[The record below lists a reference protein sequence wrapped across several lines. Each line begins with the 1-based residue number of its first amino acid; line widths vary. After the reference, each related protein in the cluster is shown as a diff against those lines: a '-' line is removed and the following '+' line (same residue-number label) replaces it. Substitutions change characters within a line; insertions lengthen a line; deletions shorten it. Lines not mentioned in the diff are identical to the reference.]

1 MLRKDKHPYH
11 VFPLQ
16 RGGREGRCIH
26 FLLLGNKSPHLV
38 LTTFSVNQE
47 FRYEFAVFSAG
58 IEVLAGAVV
67 SSKSI
72 HFICRILFF
81 FCSCRIKGPY
91 FCRQLAKGSPSAP
104 AGCSQALATWAS
116 PQAVHNIDV
125 WFAARPAREDM
136 LQIWTSLN
144 SVWTTDPL

>member
-81 FCSCRIKGPY
+81 FFAAVGLRVHISAGNWPRGHP
-91 FCRQLAKGSPSAP
+91 QL
-104 AGCSQALATWAS
+104 L
-116 PQAVHNIDV
+116 QAVLK
-125 WFAARPAREDM
+125 P
-136 LQIWTSLN
+136 
-144 SVWTTDPL
+144 